1 MAITKINTRVQLK
14 FDTWANWNSTSGKA
28 FVPLKGEVCVCEIPA
43 NTAATGEVIAEKA
56 YLIKVGDGTTTFGSL
71 PWLSAQAADV
81 HAWAK
86 KSEEEFKAW
95 LVSASG
101 PALATQSEV
110 AAISTTISSMD
121 FTDPTASGTATS
133 VITNVSQTDGKITA
147 TKKNLPT
154 VADPTASGNSIT
166 FIDTVKQDNGKIT
179 ATKKTVRSATSTAAG
194 VVTLGASGGAAT
206 YARAEEIAS
215 AASAA
220 QDAAD
225 AAQETAD
232 TGVANAK
239 TANDAI
245 AAMDFTSPSANGEAV
260 SFIDAVSQ
268 TNGKITATKKTIPAG
283 STSTAGI
290 VKLGVSGGAATYARA
305 EELAS
310 EISGIQTKISNA
322 MHFLGITTTSLSDGA
337 TTATITIKNG
347 SSTSEVT
354 LTAADAGAVVLTA
367 TPSSTGIQYE
377 YVWTGSAW
385 GQLGQEGSF
394 AVKGSIVDSDISASA
409 AITATKVASS
419 LGGTNLNTDI
429 TGLDGRLD
437 TAESN
442 ISALQT
448 ATGTT
453 LPNAIQTA
461 VDTLGASLVGTGST
475 SKTISKI
482 TYDSATNKAT
492 VTYSDIVSGST
503 STKGLV
509 QLSNDINSTSTGLA
523 ATANAVKTAYDKA
536 TDAASAASAAQ
547 QTANTG
553 VADAKTA
560 NDAIAAMD
568 LTAPDASGTATA
580 FITTVSQTNGK
591 VSAAKASL
599 PTASTSVAGI
609 TSLSSSTSSSA
620 ENVAATPKAVKAAY
634 DEAVSAGSAA
644 AANANELKL
653 TWQTSAITA
662 VNSTNTP
669 GSVAGTAKVANA
681 TTGISPLNIAEQD
694 IAYII
699 FDCGSSTENI

>member
-14 FDTWANWNSTSGKA
+14 FDTWANWSSTAGQA
-28 FVPLKGEVCVCEIPA
+28 FIPLKGEVCVCEIPE

-56 YLIKVGDGTTTFGSL
+56 YLIKVGDGVTTFGSL

-86 KSEEEFKAW
+86 KSEADFKTW
-95 LVSASG
+95 LTSSSG

-110 AAISTTISSMD
+110 AAVSTAINNLD

-133 VITNVSQTDGKITA
+133 VITNVSQSNGKISA

-154 VADPTASGNSIT
+154 VSDPTASGTSIT

-179 ATKKTVRSATSTAAG
+179 ATKKTVRSATSSAAG
-194 VVTLGASGGAAT
+194 VVTLGAAGGAAT
-206 YARAEEIAS
+206 YERAEAAAS
-215 AASAA
+215 AASVAQSAA
-220 QDAAD
+220 E
-225 AAQETAD
+225 AAQETAN
-232 TGVANAK
+232 TGVNNAK

-245 AAMDFTSPSANGEAV
+245 AAMDFSSPSASGNTT
-260 SFIDAVSQ
+260 SFIDTVSQ
-268 TNGKITATKKTIPAG
+268 TNGKITATKKTIPGG
-283 STSTAGI
+283 SSSTAGL
-290 VKLGVSGGAATYARA
+290 VKLGASGGAATYEKA
-305 EELAS
+305 EALAS
-310 EISGIQTKISNA
+310 DISTIQSKISNA

-337 TTATITIKNG
+337 TTATITLKTG
-347 SSTSEVT
+347 DTTKQVT
-354 LTAADAGAVVLTA
+354 LTSADAGAVVLTA
-367 TPSSTGIQYE
+367 APSSSGIQYE

-394 AVKGSIVDSDISASA
+394 AVKGSIANSDISSSA
-409 AITATKVASS
+409 AIAAIKIASS
-419 LGGTNLNTDI
+419 LSGTNLSTDI

-461 VDTLGASLVGTGST
+461 VDTLGASLAGTGST

-482 TYDSATNKAT
+482 TYDSSTNKAT
-492 VTYSDIVSGST
+492 ITYSDITSGST
-503 STKGLV
+503 SAKGLV
-509 QLSNDINSTSTGLA
+509 QLSDAVDSTSTSLA
-523 ATANAVKTAYDKA
+523 ATANAAKKAYDKGVSA
-536 TDAASAASAAQ
+536 SSAAAAAQ
-547 QTANTG
+547 STADIG
-553 VADAKTA
+553 VANAKTA

-568 LTAPDASGTATA
+568 LTEPTASGTSTSFIATL
-580 FITTVSQTNGK
+580 SQTNGK
-591 VSAAKASL
+591 VSATKKNL
-599 PTASTSVAGI
+599 PTASTSTAGI
-609 TSLSSSTSSSA
+609 VKLTDSISSTSTTT
-620 ENVAATPKAVKAAY
+620 AATPNSVKTAY
-634 DEAVSAGSAA
+634 DKANGAASNASAA
-644 AANANELKL
+644 LNELKL

-669 GSVAGTAKVANA
+669 GSIVGTAKATGS

-694 IAYII
+694 ISYII
-699 FDCGSSTENI
+699 FDCGSSTTNI

>member
-14 FDTWANWNSTSGKA
+14 FDTWANWNSPAGKA
-28 FVPLKGEVCVCEIPA
+28 FIPLKGEVCVCEIPE

-56 YLIKVGDGTTTFGSL
+56 YLIKVGDGVTTFGSL

-86 KSEEEFKAW
+86 KSEADFKTW
-95 LVSASG
+95 LTSSSG

-110 AAISTTISSMD
+110 AAVNTAINNLD

-133 VITNVSQTDGKITA
+133 VITNVSQSNGKISA

-154 VADPTASGNSIT
+154 VSDPTASGTSIT

-179 ATKKTVRSATSTAAG
+179 ATKKTVRSATSSAAG
-194 VVTLGASGGAAT
+194 VVILGAAGGAAT
-206 YARAEEIAS
+206 YERAEAAAS

-220 QDAAD
+220 QSAAE
-225 AAQETAD
+225 AAQSTAN
-232 TGVANAK
+232 TGVTNAK

-245 AAMDFTSPSANGEAV
+245 AAMDFSSPSASGNTT
-260 SFIDAVSQ
+260 SFIDTVSQ
-268 TNGKITATKKTIPAG
+268 TNGKITATKKTIPGG
-283 STSTAGI
+283 SSSTAGI
-290 VKLGVSGGAATYARA
+290 VKLGASGGAATYEKA
-305 EELAS
+305 EALAS
-310 EISGIQTKISNA
+310 DISTIQSKISNA

-337 TTATITIKNG
+337 TTAKITLKTG
-347 SSTSEVT
+347 DTTKEVT
-354 LTAADAGAVVLTA
+354 LTSADAGAVVLTA
-367 TPSSTGIQYE
+367 APSSSGIQYE

-394 AVKGSIVDSDISASA
+394 AVKGSIKNSDISSSA
-409 AITATKVASS
+409 AIAATKIASS
-419 LGGTNLNTDI
+419 LSGTNLSTDI

-448 ATGTT
+448 ETGTT

-461 VDTLGASLVGTGST
+461 VDTLGASLAGTGST

-482 TYDSATNKAT
+482 TYDADTNKAT
-492 VTYSDIVSGST
+492 VTYSSIVSGTT
-503 STKGLV
+503 SKKGLV
-509 QLSNDINSTSTGLA
+509 QLSDAVDSDSTSLA
-523 ATANAVKTAYDKA
+523 ATANAVRKVSEA
-536 TDAASAASAAQ
+536 AASASSAAAAAQ
-547 QTANTG
+547 STADTG
-553 VADAKTA
+553 VANAKTA

-568 LTAPDASGTATA
+568 LTEPTASGTSTSFIATL
-580 FITTVSQTNGK
+580 SQTNGK
-591 VSAAKASL
+591 VSATKKNL
-599 PTASTSVAGI
+599 PTASTSTAGI
-609 TSLSSSTSSSA
+609 VKLTDSISGNSGT
-620 ENVAATPKAVKAAY
+620 VAASDKAVKTAY
-634 DEAVSAGSAA
+634 DKANGAASNASAA
-644 AANANELKL
+644 LNELKL

-669 GSVAGTAKVANA
+669 GSIAGTAKATGS

-694 IAYII
+694 ISYII
-699 FDCGSSTENI
+699 FDCGSSTTNI